1 MNILSKD
8 HTEQF
13 CNTYEVEFPDA
24 GVEGA
29 LLDEL
34 DAVVLDAQLAGVG
47 VHRAPL
53 QDADLALLHHF
64 IKKHSNFEISC

>member
-1 MNILSKD
+1 MRLA
-8 HTEQF
+8 
-13 CNTYEVEFPDA
+13 YEVELPDA

-53 QDADLALLHHF
+53 QDADLALLQHF

>member
-1 MNILSKD
+1 MNNHS
-8 HTEQF
+8 TEY
-13 CNTYEVEFPDA
+13 THLYIKRLAYEVEFPDA

-53 QDADLALLHHF
+53 QDADLALL
-64 IKKHSNFEISC
+64 KHLEVFRS